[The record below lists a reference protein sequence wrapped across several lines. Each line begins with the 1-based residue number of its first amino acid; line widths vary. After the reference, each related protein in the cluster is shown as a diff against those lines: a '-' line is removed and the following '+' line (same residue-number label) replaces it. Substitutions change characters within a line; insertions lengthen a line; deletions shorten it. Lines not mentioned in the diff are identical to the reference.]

1 MAKASTPSK
10 YIPKGD
16 KAVKIAALMGS
27 ERPRIH
33 SSRNISVLKF
43 TMAMTSKN
51 SLVWSGHLI
60 AIFPKIAV
68 ACGRQKFC
76 LSKASCRKSF
86 VRRHRLF
93 LTSAKLRKKIIGF
106 PIRGSDETC
115 HR

>member
-1 MAKASTPSK
+1 MNRTKTKMAKASTPSK

-68 ACGRQKFC
+68 ACGRQHSAFPKHPAANLLRVGIGC
-76 LSKASCRKSF
+76 SLPPQSSG
-86 VRRHRLF
+86 RR
-93 LTSAKLRKKIIGF
+93 
-106 PIRGSDETC
+106 
-115 HR
+115 